1 MPRHILHLV
10 IFLLVLPAAAPAQ
23 NERDFDFE
31 LAAEAVARG
40 EVLPLATILDRV
52 AQVQTGKVIEVK
64 LEFGS
69 PRYQYE
75 VELITPDGRLVEVEL
90 DASTGD
96 ILSLEQDD

>member
-1 MPRHILHLV
+1 MQSHFFHLV
-10 IFLLVLPAAAPAQ
+10 IPVLLLPAAAPAENQ
-23 NERDFDFE
+23 RSFDFE

-52 AQVQTGKVIEVK
+52 ARVQTGKVIEVT
-64 LEFGS
+64 LDFGS
-69 PRYQYE
+69 PRYEYE

-96 ILSLEQDD
+96 ILSLEEGD